1 MKKGKP
7 ANTVDEYMA
16 SVPEPGRTTLQTIR
30 AAIRSAAPEATE
42 VITYGIPTFKDDR
55 ALVAF
60 GAFATHC
67 SLFPMSYAV
76 IDSVKSKLKAAQVSK
91 GTIRFPLDKP
101 LPATLVRTIVK
112 ARIAEN
118 NARRA
123 RRTVPVARKTAVAR
137 KRTGVIAWA
146 EVVAMAETLPKVEAS
161 TWYGTPGLKVDGKGF
176 ARLRTE
182 AEGGLVLLCSLEEKE
197 RLLESGEPAY
207 YTTPHYDGFGSILV
221 NLAKI
226 DRDALRELITAAWR
240 IKAAP
245 KVRAMRNPS

>member
-1 MKKGKP
+1 MKKGK
-7 ANTVDEYMA
+7 AAKTVDEYLA
-16 SVPEPGRTTLQTIR
+16 AVPEPARSTLEKIR
-30 AAIRSAAPEATE
+30 AAIRAAAPEATE
-42 VITYGIPTFKDDR
+42 VISYGIPTFKYDR

-60 GAFATHC
+60 GAFASHC

-76 IDSVKSKLKAAQVSK
+76 IDSVKDRLKSAQVSK

-101 LPATLVRTIVK
+101 LPASLVRTIVK

-118 NARRA
+118 NARGSKPAASAA
-123 RRTVPVARKTAVAR
+123 RT
-137 KRTGVIAWA
+137 RTGLIGWTD
-146 EVVAMAETLPKVEAS
+146 VVAMAQKLPNVEAS

-197 RLLESGEPAY
+197 RLLESGEAAY

-221 NLAKI
+221 NLAKV
-226 DRDALRELITAAWR
+226 DREALSDLIAGAWR
-240 IKAAP
+240 IKASQAKP
-245 KVRAMRNPS
+245 GAGIRKRPVR

>member
-7 ANTVDEYMA
+7 ARTVDEYLA
-16 SVPEPGRTTLQTIR
+16 AVPEPGRSTLRKIR
-30 AAIRSAAPEATE
+30 AAILAAAPEATE
-42 VITYGIPTFKDDR
+42 AITYGIPTFKYDR

-60 GAFATHC
+60 GAFASHC

-101 LPATLVRTIVK
+101 LPAALIRTIVK

-123 RRTVPVARKTAVAR
+123 RKPAPARRT
-137 KRTGVIAWA
+137 RTGVVGWTDVI
-146 EVVAMAETLPKVEAS
+146 AMAQKLPNVEVS
-161 TWYGTPGLKVDGKGF
+161 TWFGTPGLKVDGKGF

-182 AEGGLVLLCSLEEKE
+182 AEGGLVLLCSVEEKE
-197 RLLESGEPAY
+197 RLLESGEEAY
-207 YTTPHYDGFGSILV
+207 YTTPHYDGFGAILV
-221 NLAKI
+221 NLAKV
-226 DRDALRELITAAWR
+226 DRDALRELITTAWR
-240 IKAAP
+240 IKASSKAKAKRP
-245 KVRAMRNPS
+245 PR

>member
-7 ANTVDEYMA
+7 ANTVEAYLA
-16 SVPEPGRTTLQTIR
+16 AVPEPGRSTLQKIR
-30 AAIRSAAPEATE
+30 AAILSAAPGATQ
-42 VITYGIPTFKDDR
+42 VITYGIPTFKYDR

-60 GAFATHC
+60 GAFASHC

-76 IDSVKSKLKAAQVSK
+76 IDAVKSKLKGAQVSK
-91 GTIRFPLDKP
+91 GTIRFPIDKP

-118 NARRA
+118 KARRS
-123 RRTVPVARKTAVAR
+123 RRTAPAAR
-137 KRTGVIAWA
+137 KRIGVIGWA
-146 EVVAMAETLPKVEAS
+146 DVVTMAQKLPKVEDS

-182 AEGGLVLLCSLEEKE
+182 AEGGLMLLCSLEEKE
-197 RLLESGEPAY
+197 RLLESGEAAY

-221 NLAKI
+221 NLAKV
-226 DRDALRELITAAWR
+226 DRDALRELIAAAWR
-240 IKAAP
+240 LKATP
-245 KVRAMRNPS
+245 KVRALLNRS